1 MPSTFSDFFTVHIL
15 NEENITKIFF
25 LHSCDKAIKASSWQ
39 SWQRDST
46 VLHSLNASI
55 FYTYLPKTSLDSR
68 KSYASNK
75 GKSHGVPNW
84 QPLEGNRYKK
94 WSQIWKSKT
103 EVWHYIWLNVIL
115 QFLMLWRP
123 VVLILSCFDSKVL
136 MIGHIDEFFHFFQKV
151 Y

>member
-103 EVWHYIWLNVIL
+103 EVWCFYVVKTSGDNLNPIL
-115 QFLMLWRP
+115 VGWVSNWYLPAIFPLFEAWFSLWIRAN
-123 VVLILSCFDSKVL
+123 IS
-136 MIGHIDEFFHFFQKV
+136 E
-151 Y
+151 

>member
-68 KSYASNK
+68 KKTMPQIK
-75 GKSHGVPNW
+75 GNHIGCQIGNHLRGIGIRNDPKSENQKLKYDV
-84 QPLEGNRYKK
+84 
-94 WSQIWKSKT
+94 
-103 EVWHYIWLNVIL
+103 
-115 QFLMLWRP
+115 FML
-123 VVLILSCFDSKVL
+123 
-136 MIGHIDEFFHFFQKV
+136 
-151 Y
+151 